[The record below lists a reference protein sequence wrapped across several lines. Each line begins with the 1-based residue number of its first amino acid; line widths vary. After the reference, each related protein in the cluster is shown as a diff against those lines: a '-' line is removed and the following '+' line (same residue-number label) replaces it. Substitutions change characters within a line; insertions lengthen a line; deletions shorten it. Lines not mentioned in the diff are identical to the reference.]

1 MTPPAGGDTPKP
13 HAPKGPIKV
22 KHLLDAPYLMDVLPT
37 QCRARSKRSGQQCKR
52 HPIPGGTVCHIHG
65 GKAPH
70 VQAKA
75 DERLRAFQHP
85 ALDGLAE
92 LIDQR
97 EFPSVRYAACKDVL
111 DRTLGKAPESVD
123 LHVSGSLDLVGRL
136 QAARKRLAD
145 VDKDDDGG
153 R

>member
-1 MTPPAGGDTPKP
+1 MLG
-13 HAPKGPIKV
+13 
-22 KHLLDAPYLMDVLPT
+22 
-37 QCRARSKRSGQQCKR
+37 S
-52 HPIPGGTVCHIHG
+52 TVCYMHG
-65 GKAPH
+65 GAAPQ
-70 VQAKA
+70 VKAKA
-75 DERLRAFQHP
+75 EDRLRAFQHP

-111 DRTLGKAPESVD
+111 DRTLGKAPDNMNVN
-123 LHVSGSLDLVGRL
+123 VSGSLDLVGRL

-145 VDKDDDGG
+145 VDKDDNGG